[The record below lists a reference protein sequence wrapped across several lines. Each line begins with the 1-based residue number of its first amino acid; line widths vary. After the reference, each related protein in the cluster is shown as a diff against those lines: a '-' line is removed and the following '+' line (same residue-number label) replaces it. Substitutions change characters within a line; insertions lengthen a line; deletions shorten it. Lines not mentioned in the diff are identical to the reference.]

1 MYEPTSRRKTSCVSS
16 RYRLARFLLAPRQ
29 CRMLNLYVP
38 FSAIASG
45 NQRTLLLKTQ
55 HQRLPKTPRQY
66 AQIHPSRE
74 PYSKNPITNLS
85 ASKISPPQTTNSS
98 RSVRT
103 VSQPPRSVFPR
114 GPRGCKVESNSQ
126 SQILLTG
133 AFCTFPPFFFSSR
146 RSTSGCALPR
156 LAASL
161 RA

>member
-1 MYEPTSRRKTSCVSS
+1 MNLYRGEKRVVFRLDIASLVSS
-16 RYRLARFLLAPRQ
+16 SLHGSVACSTCMSRSRPLLSIINEHFLLKP
-29 CRMLNLYVP
+29 N
-38 FSAIASG
+38 I
-45 NQRTLLLKTQ
+45 K
-55 HQRLPKTPRQY
+55 RLPKTPRHN
-66 AQIHPSRE
+66 AQNQPPSLSQ
-74 PYSKNPITNLS
+74 PQTYSKNPITNLS
-85 ASKISPPQTTNSS
+85 ASKISPPQTTNNS

-103 VSQPPRSVFPR
+103 VSQPRAPSSP
-114 GPRGCKVESNSQ
+114 GDVESNLQ